1 MKRLSACKVLWST
14 FRWIGALPVKLLAR
28 CCKSFSFSRSFG
40 FNNLRS
46 VEVFQPN
53 LWSCSVTHDDS
64 ALRRVDNC
72 DEVVSINCPHSSVSW
87 IIVNRNRVEK
97 CWWWVFISRQ
107 ICFLIFNEEYS
118 ELCPLKL
125 NWNTDLISPSSFVS
139 PLTCQDWRVDENIS
153 VSSLQHYKVN
163 QVTRSYKRRWFCK
176 HNSSPQQP
184 DNWCLIHTG
193 KFQPKNRHFCTFYA
207 TFLVSKGLLNRLV
220 LITLAFIDW
229 KYNYFAPIRVDWM
242 TPRLHEPTL

>member
-1 MKRLSACKVLWST
+1 MMSVHFKTNMLSYIQWKILRTLST
-14 FRWIGALPVKLLAR
+14 ENELKYWDL
-28 CCKSFSFSRSFG
+28 
-40 FNNLRS
+40 
-46 VEVFQPN
+46 
-53 LWSCSVTHDDS
+53 
-64 ALRRVDNC
+64 
-72 DEVVSINCPHSSVSW
+72 
-87 IIVNRNRVEK
+87 
-97 CWWWVFISRQ
+97 IS
-107 ICFLIFNEEYS
+107 
-118 ELCPLKL
+118 P
-125 NWNTDLISPSSFVS
+125 ISPSSFVS

-176 HNSSPQQP
+176 HNFSPQQP

-193 KFQPKNRHFCTFYA
+193 KFQPKNRHFCTVYA

-229 KYNYFAPIRVDWM
+229 KYNYFATIRVDWM

>member
-107 ICFLIFNEEYS
+107 ICFLIFNEEYLLSTLYTEIELKYWSYLSIFIRVSTHLSRLKSWWKYFSLVITTLQS
-118 ELCPLKL
+118 EP
-125 NWNTDLISPSSFVS
+125 
-139 PLTCQDWRVDENIS
+139 
-153 VSSLQHYKVN
+153 
-163 QVTRSYKRRWFCK
+163 SYKK
-176 HNSSPQQP
+176 LQE
-184 DNWCLIHTG
+184 
-193 KFQPKNRHFCTFYA
+193 A
-207 TFLVSKGLLNRLV
+207 VV
-220 LITLAFIDW
+220 L
-229 KYNYFAPIRVDWM
+229 
-242 TPRLHEPTL
+242 